1 MEHGLDG
8 YNELKQIFIQKIDK
22 MALKYKELTEEIIAA
37 FYEVYN
43 DLGFGFL
50 EKIYQNSMYFE
61 LLDRGMKVEAQKP
74 INVYRK
80 NRRVGEY
87 FADLVVNDL
96 IIIEL
101 KAAELLTTKHEA
113 QLVNYLKAT
122 DVEVGLLFNFGVE
135 PEFERKFWE
144 NHLKKRNQKP
154 T

>member
-1 MEHGLDG
+1 MEHGLDE

>member
-1 MEHGLDG
+1 
-8 YNELKQIFIQKIDK
+8 

-122 DVEVGLLFNFGVE
+122 DAEVGLLFNFGVE

>member
-1 MEHGLDG
+1 
-8 YNELKQIFIQKIDK
+8 